1 MNNDKTIEV
10 LNTLVQINN
19 DRIDGYETA
28 LKETQE
34 QDLRILFEAQIR
46 TSQNC
51 LKGLSNEVTHLGG
64 VPTDATKLSGKFFRV
79 WMDVKAALTGKDRK
93 AILNSCEYGEG
104 WATDTYESALED
116 NSDYL
121 TANQQE
127 IVKAQHALLMVDH
140 NKVKAMLDTLEKAA

>member
-19 DRIDGYETA
+19 DRVDGYETA

-34 QDLRILFEAQIR
+34 HDLIILFEAQIK

-51 LKGLSNEVTHLGG
+51 LKGLSSEVTQLGG
-64 VPTDATKLSGKFFRV
+64 EPTDGTKLSGKFHRV

-93 AILNSCEYGEG
+93 AILSSCEYGEG
-104 WATDTYESALED
+104 WVTDTYESALED
-116 NSDYL
+116 QSENL
-121 TANQQE
+121 TAHQKTM
-127 IVKAQHALLMVDH
+127 IKAQHALLMVDQ
-140 NKVKAMLDTLEKAA
+140 NKVKAMLDILEKAA